1 MTALAE
7 RAPAAGRTPWHLW
20 VVGGL
25 ALLWNGFGV
34 FDLFASLT
42 QGDAYLRS
50 MGMTDPQIAYF
61 EAMPAWAYA
70 VWALGVGSAF
80 AGSVLLLMR
89 RRWAAHAFAL
99 SLVGLV
105 LSALYTLVL
114 SDGAEV
120 MASTM
125 PMQIVVWIGALA
137 FAGYAG
143 LMAKRGVLR

>member
-1 MTALAE
+1 MTAIAE
-7 RAPAAGRTPWHLW
+7 RAPLAGRTPWHLW
-20 VVGGL
+20 LVGGL

-34 FDLFASLT
+34 FDFVASLT
-42 QGDAYLRS
+42 QGDPYLQS

-61 EAMPAWAYA
+61 NAMPAWVYA
-70 VWALGVGSAF
+70 AWALGVISAA
-80 AGSVLLLMR
+80 AGAVLLLMR
-89 RRWAAHAFAL
+89 RRWAVHAFAL

-125 PMQIVVWIGALA
+125 PMQIVVWAGALF
-137 FAGYAG
+137 FAGYAW